1 MQDCHLSIWLTS
13 MPKPLIVIKELF
25 AQECSHRHS
34 HRHPHRRS
42 HLHSYLHSHLH
53 PHRHSHLHSRRDLI
67 CHVQDALDLSW
78 SPDGYTLLCCS
89 MDGGLSNTP
98 ARATGET

>member
-1 MQDCHLSIWLTS
+1 

-25 AQECSHRHS
+25 AQAWSHRHA
-34 HRHPHRRS
+34 HRHNR
-42 HLHSYLHSHLH
+42 HLH
-53 PHRHSHLHSRRDLI
+53 PSSATRPFTLT

-89 MDGGLSNTP
+89 MDGETSHTSARP
-98 ARATGET
+98 ARSELTQTYSPELTEL

>member
-1 MQDCHLSIWLTS
+1 MSIWLTS

-25 AQECSHRHS
+25 AQECSHRH
-34 HRHPHRRS
+34 PHR
-42 HLHSYLHSHLH
+42 HSHLH
-53 PHRHSHLHSRRDLI
+53 PHRHAHLHSHRDLI

-89 MDGGLSNTP
+89 MDGETSHTP
-98 ARATGET
+98 ARPARPELTHTYSPERTEL